1 VNRDRKAGHDAQH
14 VAHAGKAGWKDWNV
28 VRYARDGDLVL
39 VTNLTAQSTRIILPF
54 RNDA

>member
-1 VNRDRKAGHDAQH
+1 VNRDRKAGPDAQH
-14 VAHAGKAGWKDWNV
+14 LAHAGKAGWKDWNV